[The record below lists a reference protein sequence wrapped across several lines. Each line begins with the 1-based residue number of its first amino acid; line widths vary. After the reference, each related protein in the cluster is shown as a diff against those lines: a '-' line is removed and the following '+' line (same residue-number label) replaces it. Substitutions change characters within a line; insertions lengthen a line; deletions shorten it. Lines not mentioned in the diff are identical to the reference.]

1 MPPNGSER
9 RRAVRRE
16 PQSDEPLSRVRLRTG
31 RELTVVNISP
41 SGALVE
47 GLTRLLP
54 NTHTDLHIVTRHGR
68 VLVRTRVVRALVW
81 QLERDKVCYRTA
93 LSFETAVDTEVDPAL
108 SERPSLP
115 GRDERESSGY
125 PLPAEIPGNFSAPG
139 TGYPN
144 LDAEDRA

>member
-1 MPPNGSER
+1 MPHNGSER

-68 VLVRTRVVRALVW
+68 VLVRARVVRALVW

-93 LSFETAVDTEVDPAL
+93 LAFDTAVDTAVDPAQ
-108 SERPSLP
+108 SESNGYSLP
-115 GRDERESSGY
+115 G
-125 PLPAEIPGNFSAPG
+125 EIPGNFSAPG

-144 LDAEDRA
+144 LDAEDRT